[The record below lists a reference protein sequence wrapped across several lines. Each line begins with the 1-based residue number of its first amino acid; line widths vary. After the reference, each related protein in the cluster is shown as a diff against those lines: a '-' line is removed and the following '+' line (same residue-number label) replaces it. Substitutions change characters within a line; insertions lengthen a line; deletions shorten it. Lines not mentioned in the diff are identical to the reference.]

1 MFVVGAFVRR
11 GRAVQE
17 DQHDRHGAG
26 GDEGPAGPDHLE
38 RGLPHGRQ
46 LPDFEEIAGMFACEG
61 TFPNQDHLSRTDDDY
76 VGWQYVAIHAYSVT
90 LALTMAFSLGSL
102 LTATAIRLEAK
113 ACFEGIMGDRG
124 SRLPVIWQQVRRAV
138 RQSEGGARRRA
149 EAGDDAEGP
158 VADREDCAAS
168 HGGRAREGA
177 LLFTGCILHPVAQT
191 LLWLCV
197 LCGVAACAL
206 LMSLI
211 PKGHAHYPSNPMVTL
226 AYSGT
231 VGLGFLGSL
240 IFGIWM
246 RHSLGRRKRESEKA
260 RQARAE
266 REEAEWRRLFERPER
281 DEVLS
286 PPR

>member
-211 PKGHAHYPSNPMVTL
+211 PKALPVEPHGDP
-226 AYSGT
+226 
-231 VGLGFLGSL
+231 GLL
-240 IFGIWM
+240 W
-246 RHSLGRRKRESEKA
+246 HRRPGLPRQPHFRDLDEALPWQEEARVRESAAGPRGAGRGGVAEA
-260 RQARAE
+260 LRAARA
-266 REEAEWRRLFERPER
+266 R
-281 DEVLS
+281 
-286 PPR
+286 